1 MTQEDKELLLRDLC
15 SRLPYGVMCD
25 IGLDHPVQLQQIFV
39 DRLDGI
45 LLDFY
50 EDGNDYQ
57 VYLSECKPYLIPLS
71 SINEEQEIIYGDLCY
86 AIIRSLAQNVQT
98 GLNELTDWLNK
109 NHFDYQGLI
118 EKGLAIKAPEGMYNQ
133 NL

>member
-1 MTQEDKELLLRDLC
+1 MKQVDKKLLLLDLC
-15 SRLPYGVMCD
+15 TRLPYGVMCD

-71 SINEEQEIIYGDLCY
+71 SMNEEQKIIYGDLCY
-86 AIIRSLAQNVQT
+86 AIIRSLAQNVQV

-118 EKGLAIKAPEGMYNQ
+118 EKGLAIDATGKNIY
-133 NL
+133 